1 MERSSRN
8 ENLHSSFFL
17 VILQRSSQ
25 PTHSTESASHLLI
38 LQTEIIPKRFMR
50 SWLNSDPITRK
61 KGENDMNNIIYLIGL
76 VVVVLFVLS
85 YFGLR

>member
-1 MERSSRN
+1 
-8 ENLHSSFFL
+8 
-17 VILQRSSQ
+17 
-25 PTHSTESASHLLI
+25 
-38 LQTEIIPKRFMR
+38 MR